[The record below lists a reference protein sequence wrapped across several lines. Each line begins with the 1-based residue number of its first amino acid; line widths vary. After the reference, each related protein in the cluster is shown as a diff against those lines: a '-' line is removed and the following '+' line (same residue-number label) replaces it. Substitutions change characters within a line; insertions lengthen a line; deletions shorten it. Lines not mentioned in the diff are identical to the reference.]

1 MTETAEAGHHHP
13 PETTGIATT
22 AGGETP
28 WITETGIVI
37 VTGET
42 IEETTGET
50 IGETEIE
57 IITEDREALGYG
69 WTIELCQK
77 F

>member
-1 MTETAEAGHHHP
+1 ML
-13 PETTGIATT
+13 
-22 AGGETP
+22 

-37 VTGET
+37 VIGET
-42 IEETTGET
+42 IEETTGEMIEET
-50 IGETEIE
+50 IGETE

-69 WTIELCQK
+69 WIIELCQK

>member
-1 MTETAEAGHHHP
+1 MDHHHH
-13 PETTGIATT
+13 PETTGIAIT
-22 AGGETP
+22 AGGGML

-42 IEETTGET
+42 IEETTGEMIEET
-50 IGETEIE
+50 IGETETE

-69 WTIELCQK
+69 WIIELCQK